1 MCIRDRSGTGSLGPL
16 PTSFEVYPYVNVFAR
31 TLNPVLTVLLS
42 EMLVDWLKHAFIT
55 KLNHIRPAIYGRY
68 IDVLCRDLLPN
79 RSAATLD
86 GDYQRQSSFVD
97 QSPVV
102 TRRLGFAV
110 LPLTC
115 VLIRLAFQIAEMIA
129 QSRASSECVFHSP
142 PSWEQAAWATVHGD
156 PSALLRGAERVLAH
170 SAWVLVAVIVWVL
183 VVVLKILLGVNLAHF
198 ATRRYASR
206 GEREAEETR
215 NARGRK
221 PIGEVPIEAELQS
234 QIKTMVD
241 KQQDNAS
248 SVGLYGQQPPP
259 TKSSKETSL
268 LDVNRYTLVGSRL
281 W

>member
-1 MCIRDRSGTGSLGPL
+1 M
-16 PTSFEVYPYVNVFAR
+16 
-31 TLNPVLTVLLS
+31 
-42 EMLVDWLKHAFIT
+42 
-55 KLNHIRPAIYGRY
+55 
-68 IDVLCRDLLPN
+68 
-79 RSAATLD
+79 
-86 GDYQRQSSFVD
+86 
-97 QSPVV
+97 
-102 TRRLGFAV
+102 
-110 LPLTC
+110 
-115 VLIRLAFQIAEMIA
+115 
-129 QSRASSECVFHSP
+129 
-142 PSWEQAAWATVHGD
+142 HGD